1 MFNKVAVSKSL
12 TAHFKNSKPLIM
24 EQNFAQLRE
33 VQYANVSSDERSLA
47 ILTHVLS
54 IFFTFIPALVI
65 YLLKRQESPYVA
77 EHAKEALNFQISLII
92 YICISIPL
100 CLLIIGV
107 FMLIAI
113 GIGSLVLYI
122 MAAVKAADNV
132 LYRYPFSIRFIK

>member
-1 MFNKVAVSKSL
+1 
-12 TAHFKNSKPLIM
+12 M

-33 VQYANVSSDERSLA
+33 VRYANVSSDERSLA

-65 YLLKRQESPYVA
+65 YLVKRQESPYVA

-92 YICISIPL
+92 YFAISIPL
-100 CLLIIGV
+100 CLIIIGV
-107 FMLIAI
+107 FMLLAL

-122 MAAVKAADNV
+122 LAAVKAADNV

>member
-1 MFNKVAVSKSL
+1 
-12 TAHFKNSKPLIM
+12 M
-24 EQNFAQLRE
+24 EQNFAHLRE